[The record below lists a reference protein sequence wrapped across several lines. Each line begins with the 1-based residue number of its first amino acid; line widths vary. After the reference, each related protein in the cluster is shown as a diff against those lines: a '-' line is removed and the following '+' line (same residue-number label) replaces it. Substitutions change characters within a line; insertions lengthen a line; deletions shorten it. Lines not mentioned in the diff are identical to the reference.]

1 MPRTDT
7 PRLLAGLYALGAV
20 LLLGQALWYYLVG
33 DYTRI
38 LLPALLAPLLLTAA
52 LMRLGQQET
61 ARLSAYLVLICGYL
75 LVATNLP
82 GEGYLALLWLGL
94 PPVLTLLLLPLGP
107 ATLLNLTLAPIW
119 LLLADGGLAMPL
131 SLAYLSL
138 VIATGL
144 APWGI
149 RHQQA
154 LLLAT
159 DPRDEECAALKA
171 ALLLER
177 LESEVE
183 RAELLDQRLAVVVL
197 HLPQLEMTDEPF
209 GTPARLALLGTL
221 CRTVAQHSRDHD
233 LLGRLSDADF
243 WLVLPDTSESGAMLV
258 RQRIEEA
265 AAGAMLDGRGGL
277 EVRGG
282 TCSHSPG
289 APFMTLK
296 RRLDATTRRLTDG

>member
-1 MPRTDT
+1 MSMTDT
-7 PRLLAGLYALGAV
+7 PRLLAGLYALGAM
-20 LLLGQALWYYLVG
+20 LLLGQALWHYLVG
-33 DYTRI
+33 DYPRI

-75 LVATNLP
+75 LVATSLP
-82 GEGYLALLWLGL
+82 GEGRLALLWLGL
-94 PPVLTLLLLPLGP
+94 PPALTLLLLPLGP

-119 LLLADGGLAMPL
+119 LLLAGGGLPL
-131 SLAYLSL
+131 SLAYLAL
-138 VIATGL
+138 VTAAGL

-159 DPRDEECAALKA
+159 DPRDAECAALKA
-171 ALLLER
+171 APLLER

-197 HLPQLEMTDEPF
+197 HLPQLEMTEEPF
-209 GTPARLALLGTL
+209 GAPVRLTLLGTL

-233 LLGRLSDADF
+233 LLGRLGDADF
-243 WLVLPDTSESGAMLV
+243 WLVLPDTSESGALLV
-258 RQRIEEA
+258 RRRIEEA
-265 AAGAMLDGRGGL
+265 AAGAMLDGSVGL

-282 TCSHSPG
+282 ICSHSPG
-289 APFMTLK
+289 APFTALR
-296 RRLDATTRRLTDG
+296 RRLDATTRRLADG